1 MIRGIEVKGL
11 FGRFSYRLPLGEEK
25 IAVLT
30 GPNGAGKSTI
40 LSLVYALST
49 CDEEIVLRTP
59 FNSIEF
65 VFDEGKCKVEKVG
78 GKLYYYLGE
87 KETDGKSVARAI
99 GKVKLIGKHNFFSA
113 LLTGEKEL
121 GEFIGK
127 IRALPSEIKKAVG
140 VFDER
145 IEVFVNLLDERTE
158 FKKPLV
164 TAENGLEFIDEV
176 TGEKLAFSQLSA
188 GEVALC
194 VFYYDILFGAE
205 ENSLLLIDEPE
216 TSLHIVWQFTLI
228 DDLYETLSL
237 IEGARAIVSTHSPQ
251 VLSRYRELQ
260 VDLGEQYEG

>member
-1 MIRGIEVKGL
+1 MIKEIEVKGL

-25 IAVLT
+25 VTVLT

-40 LSLVYALST
+40 LSFIRALST
-49 CDEEIVLRTP
+49 CDEAFILRTP
-59 FNSIEF
+59 FASIEF
-65 VFDEGKCKVEKVG
+65 VCDEGKGKIEKKE
-78 GKLYYYLGE
+78 GKLYYYIGGKESDGE
-87 KETDGKSVARAI
+87 SVARSI

-113 LLTGEKEL
+113 LLAGEKEV
-121 GEFIGK
+121 GEFIRK
-127 IRALPSEIKKAVG
+127 IRALPSEIKKEVG
-140 VFDER
+140 VSDEKLSL
-145 IEVFVNLLDERTE
+145 FVNLLDERTE

-164 TAENGLEFIDEV
+164 TAERGLEFIDEV
-176 TGEKLAFSQLSA
+176 TGEKLDFSQLSA

-194 VFYYDILFGAE
+194 VFYYNILFGAE

-216 TSLHIVWQFTLI
+216 TSLHIVWQFSLI
-228 DDLYETLSL
+228 DDLYEALSL